1 MADHSVGEANPHL
14 FQPDTML
21 PSQYFAAALRRKGA
35 LKPERRLIIA
45 ILQDA
50 IECYQKHLFARDG
63 KARQLFSDAQEWIDS
78 EDRSHYFSYENLC
91 EILDVNPGFM
101 RRGLHEWRRRQL
113 DMRRSDKGALGKLN
127 LRTLA
132 GGSVR
137 QPEPLRKAG

>member
-50 IECYQKHLFARDG
+50 IECYQKNLFAREG
-63 KARQLFSDAQEWIDS
+63 KARQLYADAEEWINS

-91 EILDVNPGFM
+91 EILDMNPEFV
-101 RRGLHEWRRRQL
+101 RRGLHEWRQRQL
-113 DMRRSDKGALGKLN
+113 AKTGRGKVWTLEPRAAHRASD
-127 LRTLA
+127 
-132 GGSVR
+132 
-137 QPEPLRKAG
+137 EMPLRRAAH